1 MKKHVIKYF
10 NSLNKFKSSIMLMII
25 GELCHILDALNAVI
39 EPYTIEH
46 TLVRN
51 SVILASAPLSLKK

>member
-1 MKKHVIKYF
+1 
-10 NSLNKFKSSIMLMII
+10 MLIII
-25 GELCHILDALNAVI
+25 GELCHILGALNAVI